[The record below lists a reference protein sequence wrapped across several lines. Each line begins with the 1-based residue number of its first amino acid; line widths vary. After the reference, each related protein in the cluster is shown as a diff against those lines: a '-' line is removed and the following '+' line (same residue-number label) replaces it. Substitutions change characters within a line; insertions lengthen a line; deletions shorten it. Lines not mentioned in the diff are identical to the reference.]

1 MALIL
6 KKSRIL
12 HVPKT
17 GGTWMRQAVLAAVP
31 GAEERLFAGT
41 THSTLAQ
48 TPHPELFT
56 IAFVRHPLTWWLSFW
71 RFHMGPARP
80 YVVDHEICST
90 CWSDDFVEFQWNVV
104 RRFPGACYEFAE
116 AFVGPPE
123 REIDFVGR
131 QENLVEDLIAALRM
145 AGEEF
150 DEARLRSV
158 PPANVSD
165 RSVMGRYTPDLARAV
180 LAAEARHLQ
189 RFGYGAVPTARREQ
203 APA

>member
-1 MALIL
+1 VALL
-6 KKSRIL
+6 LPKSRIL

-17 GGTWMRQAVLAAVP
+17 GGTWLRQAVLAAVP
-31 GAEERLFAGT
+31 GAQEFRIGGS
-41 THSTLAQ
+41 THATLAQ
-48 TPHPELFT
+48 VPCPERFT

-90 CWSDDFVEFQWNVV
+90 CWSDDFVAFLWNVV
-104 RRFPGACYEFAE
+104 RRFPGECYRNAL

-123 REIDFVGR
+123 REIEFIGR
-131 QENLVEDLIAALRM
+131 QENLVEDLIAALRQ

-150 DEARLRSV
+150 DERLLRSV

-165 RSVMGRYTPDLARAV
+165 RGVTGRYTPELARAV
-180 LAAEARHLQ
+180 LAAEAEHLQ
-189 RFGYGAVPTARREQ
+189 RFGYGQMPTATR
-203 APA
+203 